1 MVNNM
6 IFHELKV
13 HYERQTGE
21 DNPGKVKEI
30 YLVDGAV
37 SFADAENCLMD
48 AIKPFVFG
56 ECDVMSCKRSQFFE
70 VFPNEGGAYWYK
82 ARVEMITIDGEKET
96 RKVQSVLVQAN
107 LLIRHP
113 FSSSGS
119 IFERISDSHPKSY
132 QICNNCH
139 RITRIKSKDLAAA
152 VESYHPRR
160 FAVSHRIL
168 YVYGTCP
175 KCEAARKKA
184 LKQLKTS

>member
-48 AIKPFVFG
+48 EIKSFIFG
-56 ECDVMSCKRSQFFE
+56 DCEVQSCKRSQFFE

-96 RKVQSVLVQAN
+96 RKNVAVLVQAN
-107 LLIRHP
+107 ML
-113 FSSSGS
+113 
-119 IFERISDSHPKSY
+119 D
-132 QICNNCH
+132 
-139 RITRIKSKDLAAA
+139 DA
-152 VESYHPRR
+152 V
-160 FAVSHRIL
+160 F
-168 YVYGTCP
+168 
-175 KCEAARKKA
+175 A
-184 LKQLKTS
+184 LKQAMGSYDYELISVAKTQIMDILHAVQ

>member
-1 MVNNM
+1 M

-96 RKVQSVLVQAN
+96 RANKAVLVQAN
-107 LLIRHP
+107 LL
-113 FSSSGS
+113 
-119 IFERISDSHPKSY
+119 D
-132 QICNNCH
+132 
-139 RITRIKSKDLAAA
+139 DA
-152 VESYHPRR
+152 V
-160 FAVSHRIL
+160 F
-168 YVYGTCP
+168 
-175 KCEAARKKA
+175 A
-184 LKQLKTS
+184 LKQALKSYDCELISIAKTPIMDILHAVH